1 MNAHQTRAA
10 SGPCDAMYTYGTL
23 GYPARAEAACGLEMM
38 RNGHGE
44 FGGISGDTLSWEGVC
59 RHYYIIFEINLHTPV
74 RNARTQRRGYIFKK
88 YKLALKINSA
98 SISDATVTR
107 TNDAVH

>member
-1 MNAHQTRAA
+1 MNVHQTRAA

-59 RHYYIIFEINLHTPV
+59 RHYYIIFEINLQTPV
-74 RNARTQRRGYIFKK
+74 RMRERRGAVIYLKNRSGHSNLICFYQRRHR
-88 YKLALKINSA
+88 YK
-98 SISDATVTR
+98 D
-107 TNDAVH
+107 

>member
-1 MNAHQTRAA
+1 
-10 SGPCDAMYTYGTL
+10 
-23 GYPARAEAACGLEMM
+23 MM

-107 TNDAVH
+107 TNNASIMFMIDPPDHSPEYDARDPPTKLGGLNVCSD

>member
-1 MNAHQTRAA
+1 MHAA
-10 SGPCDAMYTYGTL
+10 QKPGAKRPCDGMYTYGTW
-23 GYPARAEAACGLEMM
+23 GTYGTEAACGLEMM